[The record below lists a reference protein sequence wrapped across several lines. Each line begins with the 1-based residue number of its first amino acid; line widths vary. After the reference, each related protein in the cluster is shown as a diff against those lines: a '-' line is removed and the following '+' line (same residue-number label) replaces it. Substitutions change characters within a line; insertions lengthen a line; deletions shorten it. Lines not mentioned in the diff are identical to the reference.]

1 MKKIIKIISIVF
13 IGLILLLTTIPLL
26 FKGQIED
33 AITKEINNKLNANVS
48 FQNLSISLLKNFPSA
63 TIILTEFS
71 IVPEAP
77 FNKRPLFSS
86 ETILLETNL
95 SDLIAK
101 QTKIKNISISNAE
114 VAILSNEKGEVNYY
128 IVKDN
133 NETKENKPTQES
145 SDFSLEIE
153 NYSLNHINFLYSD
166 QSSGINI
173 SLNELNHTGKGEF
186 IDNSMFLYTNSTVET
201 FTFSMGEVA
210 YLNNVGINWDADLAI
225 NLDNM
230 KVDFKKNLAHL
241 NDLNIS
247 FEGFVQPKEEGI
259 LMDLKIASKES
270 QFKSLL
276 SLVPSAYA
284 SNFKDVKASGDL
296 NFAGTIN
303 GLYSD
308 NEIPKFLIHIDSK
321 NASFQYPD
329 LPKSVHNIN
338 LNTTLE
344 NTTGKEED
352 IKIDIK
358 DFGFQ
363 IDKDIFKASGTIT
376 TITTNPTIIANLN
389 GIVNLDNISK
399 AYPFSLEQE
408 LHGIISAHLN
418 TSFNLEAIEKNK
430 YQEIKNKGV
439 VSVKNFTTETDL
451 LPHEIAIKES
461 ELQFNSEI
469 FKLTKFEASTAES
482 DLSIKGRIDNLYGY
496 IFSDKDL
503 KGDFNL
509 SSTKLKISDLL
520 TEADSTIVASQTD
533 SLAIATN
540 AEAIKIPAKIDATLK
555 VNAKEV
561 YYDNLVLSNLTGII
575 RINDQKAIFEKTK
588 ANMLGG
594 NISIIGKVD
603 TKPTPS
609 IFDLKLNIKDFD
621 IAESFKSLDLLASMA
636 PFANTIDGKMNTDF
650 NLRGNLDTDFFPETK
665 SLAGD
670 ALANLNVTKVDA
682 KKSKAMSLMEDKL
695 SFIDFTKLDVKK
707 IDAKLNFAKQKV
719 IFTPFKIATY
729 DGTPITI
736 GGSHSFENEMD
747 YKLTMDIPA
756 KYLGSEVSS
765 LLSGLSE
772 TDKNN
777 MKVPFTI
784 NIGGA
789 ITKPSVKPDLKS
801 ATTALSKQIVSS
813 QKTKLLNSLLG
824 NSSKEKDSTNNQSNN
839 LKKAAKGLLKGLF
852 K

>member
-1 MKKIIKIISIVF
+1 
-13 IGLILLLTTIPLL
+13 TIPLL